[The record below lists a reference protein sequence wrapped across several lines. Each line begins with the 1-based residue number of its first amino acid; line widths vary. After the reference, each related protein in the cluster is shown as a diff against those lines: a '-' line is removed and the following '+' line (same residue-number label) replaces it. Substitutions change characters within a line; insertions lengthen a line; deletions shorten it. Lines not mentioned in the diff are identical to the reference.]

1 MNLGL
6 VRLLTTLLVLFGLAG
21 LALADEFQ
29 PIPPLRTP
37 VTDLADLLPPEQ
49 EAALNQKLLAFEARK
64 GSQIGVLIVPTTAP
78 ETIFDYS
85 FRVADNWKLGRKGVD
100 DGVLFVIA
108 TQDRKTHLQVGYGL
122 EGAIPDAIAKRIL
135 QDIVKPQFRAGD
147 FPGGINAGVDA
158 LIRVIDGEALPAPK
172 GRSRRGGDNFPGEAL
187 VIGLIAAFVA
197 SALLGR
203 VLGSLVGAGIGGGV
217 AMLVFGLGLL
227 TALGIGVLVLLA
239 ALVLLFGGIGGLPWI
254 GGGGGGGF
262 GGGGSW
268 SGGGGGFGGGGAS
281 GDW

>member
-1 MNLGL
+1 MYDRL
-6 VRLLTTLLVLFGLAG
+6 VRLLSTLLVLFGLAG
-21 LALADEFQ
+21 LSFADEFQ
-29 PIPPLRTP
+29 PIPPLSAP

-85 FRVADNWKLGRKGVD
+85 FRVADSWKLGRKGVD

-108 TQDRKTHLQVGYGL
+108 TQNRKTHLQVGYGL

-158 LIRVIDGEALPAPK
+158 LIQVIDGEALPAPK
-172 GRSRRGGDNFPGEAL
+172 ARSRRGGDNFPGEAL

-239 ALVLLFGGIGGLPWI
+239 ALVLLFGGIGGLPWV